1 MGDVE
6 PATPEPESPVR
17 QSTVHRGMSVVLV
30 IETTFWYSGLPQ
42 AAVARITLDGE
53 N

>member
-1 MGDVE
+1 
-6 PATPEPESPVR
+6 
-17 QSTVHRGMSVVLV
+17 MSVVL
-30 IETTFWYSGLPQ
+30 IEPTSWYSGLPQ

>member
-1 MGDVE
+1 MGNVE
-6 PATPEPESPVR
+6 RATLEPESPVH
-17 QSTVHRGMSVVLV
+17 QSTVRRDISVVL
-30 IETTFWYSGLPQ
+30 IEPTSWYSGLPQ